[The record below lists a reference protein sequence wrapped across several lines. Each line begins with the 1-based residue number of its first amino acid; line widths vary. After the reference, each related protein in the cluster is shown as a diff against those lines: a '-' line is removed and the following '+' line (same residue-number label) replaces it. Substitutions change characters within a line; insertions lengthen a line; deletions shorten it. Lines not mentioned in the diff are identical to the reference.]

1 MNFIMCFYLFVAK
14 RFPLSKALLQYEAK
28 GM

>member
-1 MNFIMCFYLFVAK
+1 MNFIICFYLFVAK
-14 RFPLSKALLQYEAK
+14 RIPLSKALLQYEAK